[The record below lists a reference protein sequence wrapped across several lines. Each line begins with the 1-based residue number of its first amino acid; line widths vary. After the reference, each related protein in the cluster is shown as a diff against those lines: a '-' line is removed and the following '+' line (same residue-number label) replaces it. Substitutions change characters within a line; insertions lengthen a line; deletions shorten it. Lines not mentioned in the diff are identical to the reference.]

1 MLYYASTFGLT
12 ICRIEADDNRR
23 NAAPRSVDGST
34 MSNEEIREI
43 IFSLIGSF
51 NEKNIPLNPET
62 TFSIDLDLDSLT
74 VMDLVATIEDEFDI
88 VLPLNLLPDLEN
100 IQQVANAVEKI
111 VKGQ

>member
-1 MLYYASTFGLT
+1 M
-12 ICRIEADDNRR
+12 
-23 NAAPRSVDGST
+23 SVDGST
-34 MSNEEIREI
+34 MSNEEIKEI